1 WPRCAAWCASTR
13 CTRSTAAASRCAPT
27 RSACTATATTPPP
40 SPAPCARRWK
50 PRASWSAPRGTRR
63 ELLAAARHPGRRR
76 RLRAGLNPALVVVV
90 AGIATGLLAGIA
102 PGDVLA
108 LIGQAASG
116 QRYLALFLL
125 TLPAIGLLERHGLK
139 ERGQRW
145 IARLRGATAGRALAA
160 YRAGRQL
167 LSALGLVDLGGHAQ
181 TVRPLMAPMAVGAA
195 DHLHGPLPEEVRE
208 RIKAMTAA
216 SENVGRFFGE
226 DVFIAFGAVLLM
238 QGFFAGHGIDLE
250 PLHIALW
257 GIPTAICAFLIHAGR
272 LLRMDARLAREAA
285 ALRA

>member
-1 WPRCAAWCASTR
+1 MNWWP
-13 CTRSTAAASRCAPT
+13 
-27 RSACTATATTPPP
+27 
-40 SPAPCARRWK
+40 
-50 PRASWSAPRGTRR
+50 
-63 ELLAAARHPGRRR
+63 LLGIALVVLGFV
-76 RLRAGLNPALVVVV
+76 LRLNPALVVVV
-90 AGIATGLLAGIA
+90 AGIATGLLAGIT
-102 PGDVLA
+102 PLDVLA
-108 LIGQAASG
+108 LIGEAFTK

-139 ERGQRW
+139 ERAQQW
-145 IARLRGATAGRALAA
+145 IARLRGATTGRALAA
-160 YRAGRQL
+160 YLGGRQL

-195 DHLHGPLPEEVRE
+195 ENAHGTLPDATVE

-238 QGFFAGHGIDLE
+238 QGFFAEHGIVLE

-257 GIPTAICAFLIHAGR
+257 GIPTAICAFLIHASR
-272 LLRMDARLAREAA
+272 LLRMDAQLAREAA
-285 ALRA
+285 ALREAAARNAPAPERGP

>member
-1 WPRCAAWCASTR
+1 MNYWP
-13 CTRSTAAASRCAPT
+13 
-27 RSACTATATTPPP
+27 
-40 SPAPCARRWK
+40 
-50 PRASWSAPRGTRR
+50 
-63 ELLAAARHPGRRR
+63 LLGIALVVIGFA
-76 RLRAGLNPALVVVV
+76 LRLNPALVVVA
-90 AGIATGLLAGIA
+90 AGLATGLLAGIGPA
-102 PGDVLA
+102 DVLG
-108 LIGQAASG
+108 LIGEAFTK

-139 ERGQRW
+139 ERAQQW
-145 IARLRGATAGRALAA
+145 IARLRGATAGRSLAA
-160 YRAGRQL
+160 YLAGRQL

-195 DHLHGPLPEEVRE
+195 ENRHGPLPPAIRD

-226 DVFIAFGAVLLM
+226 DIFIAFGAVLLM
-238 QGFFAGHGIDLE
+238 QGFFAEHGIVLE

-257 GIPTAICAFLIHAGR
+257 GIPTAICAFVIHAAR

-285 ALRA
+285 ALQSGAARAPSP

>member
-1 WPRCAAWCASTR
+1 MNWWP
-13 CTRSTAAASRCAPT
+13 
-27 RSACTATATTPPP
+27 
-40 SPAPCARRWK
+40 
-50 PRASWSAPRGTRR
+50 
-63 ELLAAARHPGRRR
+63 LLGIALVVLGFM
-76 RLRAGLNPALVVVV
+76 LRLNPALVVVV
-90 AGIATGLLAGIA
+90 AGIATGLLAGIT
-102 PGDVLA
+102 PLDVLA
-108 LIGQAASG
+108 LIGEAFTK

-139 ERGQRW
+139 ERAQQW
-145 IARLRGATAGRALAA
+145 IARLRGATTGRALAA
-160 YRAGRQL
+160 YLGGRQL

-195 DHLHGPLPEEVRE
+195 ENAHGTLPDATVE

-238 QGFFAGHGIDLE
+238 QGFFAEHGIVLE

-257 GIPTAICAFLIHAGR
+257 GIPTAICAFLIHASR
-272 LLRMDARLAREAA
+272 LLRMDAQLAREAA
-285 ALRA
+285 ALREAAARNAPAPERGP

>member
-1 WPRCAAWCASTR
+1 MNWWP
-13 CTRSTAAASRCAPT
+13 
-27 RSACTATATTPPP
+27 
-40 SPAPCARRWK
+40 
-50 PRASWSAPRGTRR
+50 
-63 ELLAAARHPGRRR
+63 LLGIALVVLGFV
-76 RLRAGLNPALVVVV
+76 LRLNPALVVVV
-90 AGIATGLLAGIA
+90 AGIATGLLAGIT
-102 PGDVLA
+102 PLDVLA
-108 LIGQAASG
+108 LIGEAFTK

-139 ERGQRW
+139 ERAQQW
-145 IARLRGATAGRALAA
+145 IARLRGATTGRALAA
-160 YRAGRQL
+160 YLGGRQL

-195 DHLHGPLPEEVRE
+195 ENAHGTLPDATVE

-238 QGFFAGHGIDLE
+238 QGFFAEHGIVLE

-257 GIPTAICAFLIHAGR
+257 GIPTAICAFLIHASR
-272 LLRMDARLAREAA
+272 LLRMDAQLAREAV
-285 ALRA
+285 ALRDAAARNAPAPETGP

>member
-1 WPRCAAWCASTR
+1 MNWWP
-13 CTRSTAAASRCAPT
+13 
-27 RSACTATATTPPP
+27 
-40 SPAPCARRWK
+40 
-50 PRASWSAPRGTRR
+50 
-63 ELLAAARHPGRRR
+63 LLGIALVVLGFV
-76 RLRAGLNPALVVVV
+76 LRLNPALVVVV
-90 AGIATGLLAGIA
+90 AGIATGLLAGIT
-102 PGDVLA
+102 PLDVLA
-108 LIGQAASG
+108 LIGEAFTK

-139 ERGQRW
+139 ERAQQW
-145 IARLRGATAGRALAA
+145 IARLRGATTGRALAA
-160 YRAGRQL
+160 YLGGRQL

-195 DHLHGPLPEEVRE
+195 ENAHGTLPEATVE

-238 QGFFAGHGIDLE
+238 QGFFAEHGIVLE

-257 GIPTAICAFLIHAGR
+257 GIPTAICAFLIHASR
-272 LLRMDARLAREAA
+272 LLWMDAQLAREAA
-285 ALRA
+285 ALRDAAARNAPAPERGP

>member
-1 WPRCAAWCASTR
+1 MNYWP
-13 CTRSTAAASRCAPT
+13 
-27 RSACTATATTPPP
+27 
-40 SPAPCARRWK
+40 
-50 PRASWSAPRGTRR
+50 
-63 ELLAAARHPGRRR
+63 LLGIGLVVIGFV
-76 RLRAGLNPALVVVV
+76 LRLNPALVVVA

-102 PGDVLA
+102 PHEVLA
-108 LIGQAASG
+108 LIGESFTK

-139 ERGQRW
+139 ERAQQW

-160 YRAGRQL
+160 YLGGRQL

-195 DHLHGPLPEEVRE
+195 ENAHGPLPRAVRE
-208 RIKAMTAA
+208 RIQAMTAA

-238 QGFFAGHGIDLE
+238 QGFFAEHGIALE

-257 GIPTAICAFLIHAGR
+257 GIPTALCAFVIHASR
-272 LLRMDARLAREAA
+272 LLRMDAQLAREAA
-285 ALRA
+285 ALRAASPREPAP

>member
-1 WPRCAAWCASTR
+1 MNWWP
-13 CTRSTAAASRCAPT
+13 
-27 RSACTATATTPPP
+27 
-40 SPAPCARRWK
+40 
-50 PRASWSAPRGTRR
+50 
-63 ELLAAARHPGRRR
+63 LLGIALVVLGFV
-76 RLRAGLNPALVVVV
+76 LRLNPALVVVV
-90 AGIATGLLAGIA
+90 AGIATGLLARIT
-102 PGDVLA
+102 PLDVLA
-108 LIGQAASG
+108 LIGEAFTK

-139 ERGQRW
+139 ERAQQW
-145 IARLRGATAGRALAA
+145 IARLRGATTGRALAA
-160 YRAGRQL
+160 YLGGRQL

-195 DHLHGPLPEEVRE
+195 ENAHGTLPDATVE

-238 QGFFAGHGIDLE
+238 QGFFAEHGIVLE

-257 GIPTAICAFLIHAGR
+257 GIPTAICAFLIHASR
-272 LLRMDARLAREAA
+272 LLRMDAQLAREAA
-285 ALRA
+285 ALRDAAARNAPAPETGP

>member
-1 WPRCAAWCASTR
+1 MNYWP
-13 CTRSTAAASRCAPT
+13 
-27 RSACTATATTPPP
+27 
-40 SPAPCARRWK
+40 
-50 PRASWSAPRGTRR
+50 
-63 ELLAAARHPGRRR
+63 LLGIALVVIGFV
-76 RLRAGLNPALVVVV
+76 LRLNPALVVVG
-90 AGIATGLLAGIA
+90 AGIATGLLAGKTPQA
-102 PGDVLA
+102 VLE
-108 LIGQAASG
+108 LIGEAFTK

-139 ERGQRW
+139 ERAQAW
-145 IARLRGATAGRALAA
+145 IARLRGVTAGRALAA
-160 YRAGRQL
+160 YLAGRQL

-195 DHLHGPLPEEVRE
+195 ENTHGALPEATRE

-238 QGFFAGHGIDLE
+238 QGFFAEHGIVLE

-257 GIPTAICAFLIHAGR
+257 GIPTAICAFLIHGAR
-272 LLRMDARLAREAA
+272 LLRMDVQLAREAA
-285 ALRA
+285 ALRAAAERRAAP

>member
-1 WPRCAAWCASTR
+1 MNYWP
-13 CTRSTAAASRCAPT
+13 
-27 RSACTATATTPPP
+27 
-40 SPAPCARRWK
+40 
-50 PRASWSAPRGTRR
+50 
-63 ELLAAARHPGRRR
+63 LLGIALVVAGFV
-76 RLRAGLNPALVVVV
+76 LRLNPALVVVG
-90 AGIATGLLAGIA
+90 AGIATGLLAGKTPLA
-102 PGDVLA
+102 VLE
-108 LIGQAASG
+108 LIGEAFTK

-139 ERGQRW
+139 ERAQAW
-145 IARLRGATAGRALAA
+145 IARLRGVTAGRALAA
-160 YRAGRQL
+160 YLGGRQL

-195 DHLHGPLPEEVRE
+195 ENTHGPLPEATRE
-208 RIKAMTAA
+208 RIRAMTAA

-238 QGFFAGHGIDLE
+238 QGFFAEHGIVLE

-257 GIPTAICAFLIHAGR
+257 GIPTAICAFLIHGSR

-285 ALRA
+285 TLRAAAERRDAAP

>member
-1 WPRCAAWCASTR
+1 MNWWP
-13 CTRSTAAASRCAPT
+13 
-27 RSACTATATTPPP
+27 
-40 SPAPCARRWK
+40 
-50 PRASWSAPRGTRR
+50 
-63 ELLAAARHPGRRR
+63 LLGIALVVLGFV
-76 RLRAGLNPALVVVV
+76 LRLNPALVVVV
-90 AGIATGLLAGIA
+90 AGIATGLLAGIT
-102 PGDVLA
+102 PLDVLA
-108 LIGQAASG
+108 LIGEAFTK

-139 ERGQRW
+139 ERAQQW
-145 IARLRGATAGRALAA
+145 IARLRGATTGRALAA
-160 YRAGRQL
+160 YLGGRQL

-195 DHLHGPLPEEVRE
+195 ENAHGTLPDATVE

-238 QGFFAGHGIDLE
+238 QGFFAEHGIVLE

-257 GIPTAICAFLIHAGR
+257 GIPTAICAFLIHASR
-272 LLRMDARLAREAA
+272 LLRMDAQLAREAA
-285 ALRA
+285 ALRDAAARNAPAPETGP

>member
-1 WPRCAAWCASTR
+1 MNYWP
-13 CTRSTAAASRCAPT
+13 
-27 RSACTATATTPPP
+27 
-40 SPAPCARRWK
+40 
-50 PRASWSAPRGTRR
+50 
-63 ELLAAARHPGRRR
+63 LLGIALVVIGFV
-76 RLRAGLNPALVVVV
+76 LRLNPALVVVA
-90 AGIATGLLAGIA
+90 AGIATGLLAGIT
-102 PGDVLA
+102 PLDVLA
-108 LIGQAASG
+108 LIGESFTK

-139 ERGQRW
+139 ERAQQW
-145 IARLRGATAGRALAA
+145 IARLRGATAGRALTA
-160 YRAGRQL
+160 YLGGRQL

-195 DHLHGPLPEEVRE
+195 ENSHGALPEATRE

-238 QGFFAGHGIDLE
+238 QGFFAGHGIVLE

-257 GIPTAICAFLIHAGR
+257 GIPTAICAFLIHASR
-272 LLRMDARLAREAA
+272 LLRMDAQLAREAA
-285 ALRA
+285 ALRAPPAQEPAP

>member
-1 WPRCAAWCASTR
+1 MNWWP
-13 CTRSTAAASRCAPT
+13 
-27 RSACTATATTPPP
+27 
-40 SPAPCARRWK
+40 
-50 PRASWSAPRGTRR
+50 
-63 ELLAAARHPGRRR
+63 LLGIALVVLGFV
-76 RLRAGLNPALVVVV
+76 LRLNPALVVVA
-90 AGIATGLLAGIA
+90 AGIATGLLAGIT
-102 PGDVLA
+102 PLDVLA
-108 LIGQAASG
+108 LIGEAFTK

-139 ERGQRW
+139 ERAQQW
-145 IARLRGATAGRALAA
+145 IARLRGATTGRALTA
-160 YRAGRQL
+160 YLGGRQL

-195 DHLHGPLPEEVRE
+195 ENAHGTLPQASVE

-238 QGFFAGHGIDLE
+238 QGFFAEHGIVLE

-257 GIPTAICAFLIHAGR
+257 GIPTAICAFLIHASR
-272 LLRMDARLAREAA
+272 LLRMDAQLAREAA
-285 ALRA
+285 ALRDAANRQPAA

>member
-1 WPRCAAWCASTR
+1 MNYWP
-13 CTRSTAAASRCAPT
+13 
-27 RSACTATATTPPP
+27 
-40 SPAPCARRWK
+40 
-50 PRASWSAPRGTRR
+50 
-63 ELLAAARHPGRRR
+63 LLGIALVVVGFV
-76 RLRAGLNPALVVVV
+76 LRLNPALVVVV
-90 AGIATGLLAGIA
+90 AGIATGLLAGIT
-102 PGDVLA
+102 PVDVLA
-108 LIGQAASG
+108 LIGEAFTK

-139 ERGQRW
+139 ERAQQW
-145 IARLRGATAGRALAA
+145 IARLRGATTGRALTA
-160 YRAGRQL
+160 YLAGRQL

-195 DHLHGPLPEEVRE
+195 ENAHGTLPEATRE

-238 QGFFAGHGIDLE
+238 QGFFAEHGIVLE

-257 GIPTAICAFLIHAGR
+257 GIPTALCAFLIHASR
-272 LLRMDARLAREAA
+272 LLRMDAQLAREAA
-285 ALRA
+285 ALHARPPGDGP